1 MDFSDVSI
9 ISILVATLVGMVLG
23 ALWYSPMLFG
33 NHWMK
38 SIGKT
43 QDDLGSQT
51 VPMIGSIVASLMTAI
66 GISLIFSMTGVDSL
80 VEGVGLGLILG
91 LLIVFPAFLSDNLFC
106 GWGTQLL
113 WIQVGY
119 RVLSIVLMSI
129 VMTALS

>member
-1 MDFSDVSI
+1 MDFSDVNI
-9 ISILVATLVGMVLG
+9 ISIVVATIVGMMLG

-33 NHWMK
+33 NHWME

-51 VPMIGSIVASLMTAI
+51 VPMVGSIVASLMTAI
-66 GISLIFSMTGVDSL
+66 GVSLIFSMTGVDGL

-106 GWGTQLL
+106 GWGAQLL

-129 VMTALS
+129 VITALP